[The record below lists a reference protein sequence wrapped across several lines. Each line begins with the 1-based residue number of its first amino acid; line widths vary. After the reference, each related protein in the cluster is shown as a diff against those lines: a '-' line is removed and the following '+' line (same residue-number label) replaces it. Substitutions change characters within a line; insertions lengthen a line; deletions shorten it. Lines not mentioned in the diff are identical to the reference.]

1 MEKPCWWSQWY
12 GVDQMWINIT
22 WYSNLLTDK
31 NIQWVT
37 PFIHGSDGT
46 HTIVLQ
52 KKDTLLKK
60 VQMIN
65 GVPCSP
71 RMGLN
76 RNPSHK
82 WVAFNNPIKWTEVR
96 APYPISPR
104 TRSFSAWFIIYWFSG
119 LFRWQSG
126 ACFYCVCHSPH
137 SLRVSIL
144 SWRFIYF
151 TMTCLPFTFW
161 FSFPC
166 LFMFSLTW
174 LPFTEFRSLGNKC
187 LF

>member
-1 MEKPCWWSQWY
+1 M
-12 GVDQMWINIT
+12 DQYHILF
-22 WYSNLLTDK
+22 NLLDK
-31 NIQWVT
+31 KNSMSNTIQTW
-37 PFIHGSDGT
+37 DT
-46 HTIVLQ
+46 HILIVQ

-60 VQMIN
+60 VQTIN
-65 GVPCSP
+65 GVPFSP
-71 RMGLN
+71 RKGLN

-104 TRSFSAWFIIYWFSG
+104 ARSFSAWFIIYWFSG

-166 LFMFSLTW
+166 LFMFSLTC
-174 LPFTEFRSLGNKC
+174 LPFTEFRCLGNKWRFQSNFDFEWD
-187 LF
+187 LFY